1 MAENQYYAEKF
12 VLLVVHVFIDSLFTL
27 YLTYVSYI
35 VIAGL
40 WKFYYV
46 SSNNTMWDY
55 EWTSTRRPVTNPVT
69 GRPTST
75 RKPVT
80 ARIAMR
86 KGGTGK
92 EFTLTSWKTEIAKC
106 SRTRTT
112 WALCER
118 RTSEAIPR
126 AAKFG
131 RIDNS
136 RAVEIET
143 CESGNN
149 HRYAI
154 VGQNLAAERSVMKQ
168 NFLEPTR
175 KPQVIYTDNS
185 WNLALICE
193 VDHGIIEKSKLTP
206 HRSKRFEIAE

>member
-40 WKFYYV
+40 WKFYCV

-55 EWTSTRRPVTNPVT
+55 EWASTRRPVTNPVT

-92 EFTLTSWKTEIAKC
+92 EFTLTSWETEIAKC
-106 SRTRTT
+106 SRTEQ
-112 WALCER
+112 L
-118 RTSEAIPR
+118 
-126 AAKFG
+126 G
-131 RIDNS
+131 L
-136 RAVEIET
+136 
-143 CESGNN
+143 
-149 HRYAI
+149 YARDAQ
-154 VGQNLAAERSVMKQ
+154 VKPYLEQQNLGELITAEQWKLRLVNRETITDTLSWDKIWQ
-168 NFLEPTR
+168 LEDPWWNKT
-175 KPQVIYTDNS
+175 S
-185 WNLALICE
+185 WSRLGSHKSFTLTIP
-193 VDHGIIEKSKLTP
+193 GIW
-206 HRSKRFEIAE
+206 H